1 METENQDRRTEKEVA
16 VGILIEETSFEEDL
30 RGRGEWGW
38 GDHCLTLLTL
48 NSPP

>member
-1 METENQDRRTEKEVA
+1 MEIENQDRRTEKEVA

-30 RGRGEWGW
+30 RGWGW